1 MYRPGYVYAK
11 AGVMLSDLIK
21 EAAIQ
26 EDLFASPSLGQDDRA
41 ARLMSVM
48 DEINQKSRV
57 KVCSARQ
64 AGLAAYAMR
73 REHLSPAYTTDWS
86 QLPEVR

>member
-1 MYRPGYVYAK
+1 MYRPGYDYAK
-11 AGVMLSDLIK
+11 AGVMLSDLVN

-26 EDLFASPSLGQDDRA
+26 EDLFASTSPDQGDRA

-48 DEINQKSRV
+48 DEINRKSRV

-64 AGLAAYAMR
+64 AGPPAYAMR

-86 QLPEVR
+86 QLPTVR